1 MFTPK
6 SAGNLIVI
14 PRECIVG
21 SVKDATLYVVN
32 NNVAKLRSVVTGK
45 ESGTNIE
52 ILSGLQEGELVVV
65 NGQNNLSDNAPVI
78 IRK

>member
-6 SAGNLIVI
+6 IVGAVIVI

-21 SVKDATLYVVN
+21 SVKNATLYVVKDN
-32 NNVAKLRSVVTGK
+32 LVKLRSVVPGK
-45 ESGTNIE
+45 EIGTDIE
-52 ILSGLQEGELVVV
+52 ILNGVEEGEQVVV